1 MHKRALIAMS
11 LALIAPAALGESQ
24 TAESARPNAEERGV
38 PITRLISVVAR
49 KTGKRFVVD
58 PRVQADV
65 VIIGQDVATLTYG
78 DLLSVLRIHGFAAFE
93 DGGYVQVVPDAN
105 IRAMPVPMISD
116 KETRPAS
123 EYVTALATVRN
134 VPAPALIPILRP
146 LMPQSAHLAAL
157 PCTNQILI
165 SDVYS
170 NVRRIEG
177 LIRSMDVG
185 EPYKPSR
192 CDTWDRPPSK

>member
-1 MHKRALIAMS
+1 
-11 LALIAPAALGESQ
+11 
-24 TAESARPNAEERGV
+24 
-38 PITRLISVVAR
+38 
-49 KTGKRFVVD
+49 
-58 PRVQADV
+58 
-65 VIIGQDVATLTYG
+65 
-78 DLLSVLRIHGFAAFE
+78 
-93 DGGYVQVVPDAN
+93 
-105 IRAMPVPMISD
+105 MISD